1 MNSHDRRPR
10 PDEAGGASPN
20 SERAA
25 IDGIDAPQARF
36 HWLDSAFVD
45 DMADG
50 VAFNSAIRDDTGHIV
65 DFLVEYANQAFGR
78 LVDRA
83 HDELVG
89 GRMLELFPAWAEG
102 LFNVCVQAVET
113 GQSRTGESLPEQRGL
128 EWANARGP
136 IPNVEIGISKL
147 GDGCAISLRDVT
159 ARRRVEDELFRSQVM
174 LRSVLDTF
182 PQRVFWKDL
191 NSIFVG
197 CNAAF
202 ARNIGLADP
211 SEIVGIDDFRIHA
224 PEDAERYRADD
235 REIMRSGMARIEY
248 EEPMT
253 RSDGA
258 DGWARTSKVPIRD
271 KDGQVIGLLGAYQDI
286 TDQKRA
292 REALRE
298 SERFLGSVIENIPVM
313 VFVKDAVTFRF
324 VRLNKAGE
332 RMLGYPQERLI
343 NQDSSDLVPPEEEAN
358 FHASDQLVATTGQ
371 VVEIPE
377 ETITNPE
384 LGPIVMHTIKVPLF
398 GDDGKVRYV
407 LGISEDIT
415 ARQAAEQGRRESE
428 ARYRHII
435 DAITNY
441 IVSVRIAHGTPVSV
455 NHGPGSV
462 AITGYAPEELNADP
476 DLWDSLVLPEDRELV
491 EESTRRI
498 LTGVR
503 IAPIEYR
510 LRRKDGVVRWVR
522 QTPVLRFDADGTL
535 IAYDG
540 LIQDITE
547 PRILQNQLLQAQKM
561 EGIGRLAGGVAHDFN
576 NLLTAILGYVEMCR
590 TDLPPELPPDHPA
603 RLDLQE
609 VTAAGERAASLTR
622 QLLTF
627 ASRQIVAPVR
637 LDISSLATDSL
648 KMLQRLLGDDIEIET
663 SLASDLRTV
672 VADPGQIEQ
681 LLVNLTVNARDAMPR
696 GGRLMIEVANE
707 LIDPETAK
715 AHPGAVPGP
724 HVLLAVTDTGEGM
737 TEEVRSRLFEPF
749 FTTKGLGKGT
759 GLGLATCHGI
769 VKQLSGHME
778 VHSEPGQG
786 AMFRIHLPSQIGPP
800 DPRPLAPSAPP
811 ASDGTE
817 TVLVVED
824 EPRVRR
830 LTVRCLRAR
839 GYTVLEAANGADA
852 IRVALRT
859 GNTIDLIVSD
869 VMMPGMSGTTLL
881 REFSILAPRA
891 RALLTSGHADSA
903 VLDEAPELRHAFLA
917 KPYTPERLAR
927 MVREVLDAPAE

>member
-1 MNSHDRRPR
+1 M
-10 PDEAGGASPN
+10 GGASPN

-25 IDGIDAPQARF
+25 VDGIDAPQVRSDGP
-36 HWLDSAFVD
+36 HTAFVD
-45 DMADG
+45 GMADG
-50 VAFNSAIRDDTGHIV
+50 VAFHSAIRDDTGHIV

-89 GRMLELFPAWAEG
+89 GRMLELFPTWAEG
-102 LFNVCVQAVET
+102 LFGICVQAVET
-113 GQSRTGESLPEQRGL
+113 GQARTGESLPEQRGL
-128 EWANARGP
+128 EWAKAKGRP
-136 IPNVEIGISKL
+136 LSVDISVSKL

-159 ARRRVEDELFRSQVM
+159 ARLRVEDELFSSQVM

-182 PQRVFWKDL
+182 PQRVFWKDRD
-191 NSIFVG
+191 SVFVG

-202 ARNIGLADP
+202 ARNVGLADP
-211 SEIVGIDDFRIHA
+211 SQIVGKTDFDIHT
-224 PEDAERYRADD
+224 PSDAEIYRVDD
-235 REIMRSGMARIEY
+235 REIMRSGLARIEY
-248 EEPMT
+248 EEPMART
-253 RSDGA
+253 DGT

-271 KDGQVIGLLGAYQDI
+271 KDGQVVGLLGAYQDI

-292 REALRE
+292 QEALRE
-298 SERFLGSVIENIPVM
+298 SERFLDSVIENIPVM

-324 VRLNKAGE
+324 VRINKAGE
-332 RMLGYPQERLI
+332 RILGHPRERLI
-343 NQDSSDLVPPEEEAN
+343 NQDSSDLVPPEEEAQ
-358 FHASDQLVATTGQ
+358 FHASDQLVAMTGQ

-377 ETITNPE
+377 ETITNPDMG
-384 LGPIVMHTIKVPLF
+384 LILMHTIKVPVF
-398 GDDGKVRYV
+398 ADGGEVRYV

-415 ARQAAEQGRRESE
+415 TRKAAEQGRRESE
-428 ARYRHII
+428 ERYRHII

-441 IVSVRIAHGTPVSV
+441 IVSVRIEHGALVSV

-462 AITGYAPEELNADP
+462 AITGYTPEELNADP
-476 DLWDSLVLPEDRELV
+476 GLWDNLVVPEDRELV
-491 EESTRRI
+491 EESVRRV

-522 QTPVLRFDADGTL
+522 ETLVLRFDADGTPT
-535 IAYDG
+535 AYDG
-540 LIQDITE
+540 LVQDITE
-547 PRILQNQLLQAQKM
+547 PKTLQNQLLQAQKM

-609 VTAAGERAASLTR
+609 VAAAGERAASLTR

-637 LDISSLATDSL
+637 LDISSLVTDSL
-648 KMLQRLLGDDIEIET
+648 KMLQRLLGDDIEIEA

-715 AHPGAVPGP
+715 ARPGAVPGP

-749 FTTKGLGKGT
+749 FTTKGPGKGT

-778 VHSEPGQG
+778 VDSEPGQG
-786 AMFRIHLPSQIGPP
+786 TMFRIHLPSQIDPA
-800 DPRPLAPSAPP
+800 DPRPLAPSAPR

-839 GYTVLEAANGADA
+839 GYTVLEAAKGADA
-852 IRVALRT
+852 IRVVLRT

-869 VMMPGMSGTTLL
+869 VMMPGMSGPTLI
-881 REFSILAPRA
+881 RELSVLAPRA
-891 RALLTSGHADSA
+891 RVLLMSGHADSA
-903 VLDEAPELRHAFLA
+903 VFDEAPELGHAFLA
-917 KPYTPERLAR
+917 KPYTLERLAR
-927 MVREVLDAPAE
+927 KVREVLDAPAE

>member
-1 MNSHDRRPR
+1 MNSHDRRSR

-25 IDGIDAPQARF
+25 IDGIDAPQARSDGL
-36 HWLDSAFVD
+36 HTAFVD

-50 VAFNSAIRDDTGHIV
+50 IAFHRAIRDDTGHIV
-65 DFLVEYANQAFGR
+65 DFLLEYANQAFGR
-78 LVDRA
+78 LADRA

-89 GRMLELFPAWAEG
+89 RRMLELFPAWADG
-102 LFNVCVQAVET
+102 LFDICVQAVET
-113 GQSRTGESLPEQRGL
+113 GQPQIGESLPKQRGL
-128 EWANARGP
+128 EWANANGRTP
-136 IPNVEIGISKL
+136 SVEISISKL

-159 ARRRVEDELFRSQVM
+159 ARQRVEDELFRSQAM

-202 ARNIGLADP
+202 ARHIGLADP

-224 PEDAERYRADD
+224 PDDAERYRADD
-235 REIMRSGMARIEY
+235 REITRSGIGRIEY

-253 RSDGA
+253 RTDGT

-271 KDGQVIGLLGAYQDI
+271 KDGEVIGLLGAYQDI

-292 REALRE
+292 QEALRE
-298 SERFLGSVIENIPVM
+298 SERFLDSVIENIPVM

-332 RMLGYPQERLI
+332 RILGYPRERLI
-343 NQDSSDLVPPEEEAN
+343 NQDSSDLVPPEEEAH
-358 FHASDQLVATTGQ
+358 FHASDRLVATTGQ
-371 VVEIPE
+371 AVEIPE

-384 LGPIVMHTIKVPLF
+384 MGLIVMHTIKVPLF
-398 GDDGKVRYV
+398 GDGGQVRYV

-415 ARQAAEQGRRESE
+415 ARKAAEQGRRESE
-428 ARYRHII
+428 ERYRHII

-441 IVSVRIAHGTPVSV
+441 IVSVRIAHGAPVSV

-462 AITGYAPEELNADP
+462 AITGYTPEELNADP

-522 QTPVLRFDADGTL
+522 ETLVLRFDSDGAPT
-535 IAYDG
+535 AYDG
-540 LIQDITE
+540 LIEDITE

-576 NLLTAILGYVEMCR
+576 NLLTAILGYVEMCH

-609 VTAAGERAASLTR
+609 VAAAGERAASLTR

-627 ASRQIVAPVR
+627 ASRQIVAPER
-637 LDISSLATDSL
+637 LDINSLVGDLL

-672 VADPGQIEQ
+672 VADPGQIQQ
-681 LLVNLTVNARDAMPR
+681 LLVNLTVNARDAMPH
-696 GGRLMIEVANE
+696 GGRLMIEAANE
-707 LIDPETAK
+707 MVDPETAK

-749 FTTKGLGKGT
+749 FTTKGPGKGS

-778 VHSEPGQG
+778 VYSEPGQG
-786 AMFRIHLPSQIGPP
+786 TMFRIHLPSQGGPA
-800 DPRPLAPSAPP
+800 DPRPIPPSAPL
-811 ASDGTE
+811 SSEGTE

-824 EPRVRR
+824 EPRVRQ
-830 LTVRCLRAR
+830 LAVLGLRAR

-852 IRVALRT
+852 IRVAIRT
-859 GNTIDLIVSD
+859 GNAIDLIVSD
-869 VMMPGMSGTTLL
+869 VMMPGMSGPTLI
-881 REFSILAPRA
+881 RELSVLAPRA
-891 RALLTSGHADSA
+891 RALLMSGHADSA
-903 VLDEAPELRHAFLA
+903 ILDEAPELGHAFLA

-927 MVREVLDAPAE
+927 KVREILDAPAE